1 MLLRPFP
8 LSPLWLLPVTLCL
21 LSTPVFGAA
30 DTVAVLPFFNNSQK
44 PNLIWVGESVA
55 ETLRESLAGAGVLA
69 LSREDRVE
77 VYERLS
83 VRPGVALT
91 RATVLRIG
99 ESLDAA
105 QVVFGEFE
113 LVAPP
118 AGNMTG
124 RGQLKLTANV
134 LDRKR
139 LREGPVFTE
148 AGALEELSLLESR
161 LAWQCLHFFQPK
173 SFPSEADYLQNRPP
187 VRIDA
192 VEGYIRGLLSS
203 SPEQQVKLFVQS
215 AKLDPRYS
223 EPNFQLGRMAF
234 AKREYRVAQAW
245 LEKVAESD
253 SHYHESR
260 FLLGLCQ
267 YYEGDFDGAA
277 RSLQLVASKVPLNE
291 VFNNLGAAQCR
302 RNRPEAVENFRKA
315 LEGDESDPDYWFNVG
330 YALWKS
336 GKPLEAVRDFEAVLD
351 RSPNDAEAQAL
362 LVRCRRGEGPQTG
375 EFLSGERI
383 KKTFE
388 ETTFLQLQAELK
400 K

>member
-1 MLLRPFP
+1 MRLRSSRLF
-8 LSPLWLLPVTLCL
+8 LFFTLC
-21 LSTPVFGAA
+21 SIPQTFAA
-30 DTVAVLPFFNNSQK
+30 VDTVAVLPFFNQSEK
-44 PNLIWVGESVA
+44 PNLDWVGESVA
-55 ETLRESLAGAGVLA
+55 ETLRESLSGAGVLA

-77 VYERLS
+77 VYDRLA
-83 VRPGVALT
+83 VRSGVPLT
-91 RATVLRIG
+91 RATVMRIG

-105 QVVFGEFE
+105 QVVFGGFE
-113 LVAPP
+113 LSPSP
-118 AGNMTG
+118 AGTSST
-124 RGQLKLTANV
+124 RGVLKLSANV

-139 LREGPVFTE
+139 LHVGPTFAE
-148 AGALEELSLLESR
+148 AGSLEDLSLLESR
-161 LAWQCLHFFQPK
+161 LAWQCLHYFQPR
-173 SFPSEADYLQNRPP
+173 SFANESDYLQTRPP

-192 VEGYIRGLLSS
+192 VEGYIRGLLSA
-203 SPEQQVKLFVQS
+203 SPEQQVKLFVQA

-234 AKREYRVAQAW
+234 AKKEYRVAQAW
-245 LEKVAESD
+245 LEKVAASD

-267 YYEGDFDGAA
+267 YYEGEFDAA
-277 RSLQLVASKVPLNE
+277 AQSLQQVSVQVPLNE
-291 VFNNLGAAQCR
+291 VFNDLGAAQCR
-302 RNRPEAVENFRKA
+302 KNRPEALGNFRKA

-336 GKPLEAVRDFEAVLD
+336 GKPQEAAPNFQSVLD
-351 RSPNDAEAQAL
+351 RSPDDAEAQAL
-362 LVRCRRGEGPQTG
+362 LARCRRGESPQTG

-388 ETTFLQLQAELK
+388 EAAFLQLQAELK